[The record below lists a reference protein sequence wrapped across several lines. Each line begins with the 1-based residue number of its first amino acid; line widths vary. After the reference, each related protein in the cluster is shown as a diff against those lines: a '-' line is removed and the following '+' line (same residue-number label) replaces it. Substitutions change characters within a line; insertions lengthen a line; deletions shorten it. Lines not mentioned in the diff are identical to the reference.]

1 MFKKIISAA
10 VLAAGM
16 MFAPVTAS
24 AEGPVIIVFDVDR
37 AIALS
42 KAGKSMAK
50 QLEQQVAT
58 VRTNEEKVLKAMQAE
73 ADKLREQQKLLA
85 PEALQK
91 KVEELRLKEVERRQS
106 LAEKSQGIQAGGQ
119 KAAAQIVKVAEA
131 ELSAIAKERKADI
144 VMRRDAVFFASPA
157 IDVTQE
163 LVERLDKKLSSV
175 KVTPVAAKAKN

>member
-10 VLAAGM
+10 VLAASFF
-16 MFAPVTAS
+16 FAPVAAS

-50 QLEQQVAT
+50 QLESQVAT
-58 VRTNEEKVLKAMQAE
+58 VRTGEEKVLKGLQEE
-73 ADKLREQQKLLA
+73 AKKLQEQRKLLA

-106 LAEKSQGIQAGGQ
+106 LTEKSQSIQAGGQ
-119 KAAAQIVKVAEA
+119 RAASQIVKVAEA
-131 ELSAIAKERKADI
+131 ELTAIAKERKADI

-157 IDVTQE
+157 IDVTAE

-175 KVTPVAAKAKN
+175 KVTPVALKK

>member
-10 VLAAGM
+10 VLTVGL
-16 MFAPVTAS
+16 MFAPVSAS

-42 KAGKSMAK
+42 KAGQSMAK
-50 QLEQQVAT
+50 QLEGQVET
-58 VRTNEEKVLKAMQAE
+58 VRTSEAKTLKGLQDE
-73 ADKLREQQKLLA
+73 ASKLKEQQKLLA

-91 KVEELRLKEVERRQS
+91 KVEALRMKEVERRQALS
-106 LAEKSQGIQAGGQ
+106 EKSQSIQAGGQ
-119 KAAAQIVKVAEA
+119 RAAAQIVKVAEA
-131 ELSAIAKERKADI
+131 ELTAIAKERKADI

-163 LVERLDKKLSSV
+163 LVERLDKKLSNV
-175 KVTPVAAKAKN
+175 KVTPVASKK